1 LAFVLRRSTRLSLLG
16 HAINLATKP
25 PNVQR
30 WRRRQTLTSTR
41 RRYAFLNDAGERI
54 EENLDDV
61 MVFSATG
68 ELNEFASIAGYLA
81 TDELTDTAAFT
92 AEVHWLPVTI
102 ELAGLI
108 KNDGTVTKHIQL
120 SPEGKVTNDSAA
132 CWIATGSVHRT
143 RYDDW
148 RTFAGTLENM
158 PPNGAITLGMLCPER
173 PEDSAY
179 LVTKDNPCH
188 KNPGRVARTKE
199 FFQYRPV
206 PTLALLDHDTKHFS
220 IAVKERV
227 EALGGLTW
235 AIESV
240 CPALATAGTIL
251 RASTSS
257 GISNAETGEEYP
269 SSGGFHLYVLVD
281 DGTDI
286 PRFLKVLQE
295 RCWLVGLAGYWVNK
309 AGSSIE
315 YSIIDTAVAGPERIV
330 FEADP
335 KVDPPLVQAKRA
347 AILRDG
353 RPLVIRAACPVLNAT
368 ELDKTAKLK
377 SAARRKLK
385 PEADAARETFITT
398 KAEEAIARGVDPM
411 AAREMAE
418 QWINSNI
425 LYPGVLID
433 FVDADLGVVDVAEVL
448 ADPERFDKKACWDP
462 MVGRDYGHA
471 TGKFYANSLVIHSFA
486 HGLGQTFKLRHEPQ
500 QAQPA
505 NRNRE
510 PILCA
515 PGRLDE
521 MTNEAEQAL
530 VGLGNV
536 YQRLGK
542 IVGVGQEKGC
552 DGKTV
557 AFQGIME
564 RGTYALMRD
573 LARATEFERFNAN
586 GELVRA
592 IRR

>member
-1 LAFVLRRSTRLSLLG
+1 
-16 HAINLATKP
+16 
-25 PNVQR
+25 
-30 WRRRQTLTSTR
+30 
-41 RRYAFLNDAGERI
+41 
-54 EENLDDV
+54 
-61 MVFSATG
+61 M
-68 ELNEFASIAGYLA
+68 
-81 TDELTDTAAFT
+81 
-92 AEVHWLPVTI
+92 
-102 ELAGLI
+102 
-108 KNDGTVTKHIQL
+108 
-120 SPEGKVTNDSAA
+120 
-132 CWIATGSVHRT
+132 
-143 RYDDW
+143 
-148 RTFAGTLENM
+148 
-158 PPNGAITLGMLCPER
+158 
-173 PEDSAY
+173 
-179 LVTKDNPCH
+179 
-188 KNPGRVARTKE
+188 
-199 FFQYRPV
+199 

-281 DGTDI
+281 GGTDI

-315 YSIIDTAVAGPERIV
+315 YSIIDTAVAGHERIV

-448 ADPERFDKKACWDP
+448 ADPERFDKKACGDP